1 MPNQKRPSTTA
12 QADRVDYLMS
22 VLCVLTILDILTL
35 PLTAIVGIFWVKQYE
50 LPMMGEGFS
59 TKINDKKLGQLAL
72 LLLSGAALG
81 AFALSATQGL
91 AVVLEQRL
99 PGTLFVMGAGHALWQ
114 DLLVAVVTA
123 FVMEFA
129 FRRCLFF
136 EWSLYGILPA
146 IIGSGLITM
155 LLTPLPQWPGA
166 LLLGLCAAAV
176 YQVTGCLVMTSVF
189 HMGFLV
195 AQTLLL
201 HGPNPQQ
208 VLSAAVMVLLLAAA
222 ITLVVRMCMHIST
235 AYFDYVLLAA
245 VVFGAQARCVLA
257 GRNWNMWRHQKNNKN
272 KARRNKK

>member
-1 MPNQKRPSTTA
+1 
-12 QADRVDYLMS
+12 
-22 VLCVLTILDILTL
+22 
-35 PLTAIVGIFWVKQYE
+35 
-50 LPMMGEGFS
+50 
-59 TKINDKKLGQLAL
+59 
-72 LLLSGAALG
+72 
-81 AFALSATQGL
+81 
-91 AVVLEQRL
+91 
-99 PGTLFVMGAGHALWQ
+99 MGAGHALWQ

-123 FVMEFA
+123 FVMELA

-136 EWSLYGILPA
+136 EWSRYGILPA

-222 ITLVVRMCMHIST
+222 LVGCWAALTLSPNGKETIQKMVVQQKNPIRHPYVFRTSFNFLQWCWCCLPPPSCGIRCCWEIKRHR
-235 AYFDYVLLAA
+235 AFDKIPNCPPAEESK
-245 VVFGAQARCVLA
+245 VVGKA
-257 GRNWNMWRHQKNNKN
+257 GKYKKCRHQGKN
-272 KARRNKK
+272 AF

>member
-59 TKINDKKLGQLAL
+59 TKINGKKLGQLAL

-91 AVVLEQRL
+91 VVVLEQRL
-99 PGTLFVMGAGHALWQ
+99 PGTLFVMGAGHTLWQ

-123 FVMEFA
+123 FVMELA

-136 EWSLYGILPA
+136 EWSRYGILPA
-146 IIGSGLITM
+146 IIGSGLIT
-155 LLTPLPQWPGA
+155 L
-166 LLLGLCAAAV
+166 
-176 YQVTGCLVMTSVF
+176 S
-189 HMGFLV
+189 
-195 AQTLLL
+195 LL
-201 HGPNPQQ
+201 H
-208 VLSAAVMVLLLAAA
+208 
-222 ITLVVRMCMHIST
+222 T
-235 AYFDYVLLAA
+235 
-245 VVFGAQARCVLA
+245 
-257 GRNWNMWRHQKNNKN
+257 
-272 KARRNKK
+272 

>member
-1 MPNQKRPSTTA
+1 M
-12 QADRVDYLMS
+12 
-22 VLCVLTILDILTL
+22 
-35 PLTAIVGIFWVKQYE
+35 
-50 LPMMGEGFS
+50 
-59 TKINDKKLGQLAL
+59 
-72 LLLSGAALG
+72 
-81 AFALSATQGL
+81 
-91 AVVLEQRL
+91 VLEQRL
-99 PGTLFVMGAGHALWQ
+99 PGILFVMGAGHALWQ

-123 FVMEFA
+123 FVMELA

-136 EWSLYGILPA
+136 EWSRYGILPA

-208 VLSAAVMVLLLAAA
+208 VFSAVVMVLLLAAA
-222 ITLVVRMCMHIST
+222 LVGCWAALALSPNGKETIQKMVVQQKNPIRHP
-235 AYFDYVLLAA
+235 YVFRTSFNFFA
-245 VVFGAQARCVLA
+245 VVLVLFA
-257 GRNWNMWRHQKNNKN
+257 TTVLWYPLLLGNE
-272 KARRNKK
+272 AT

>member
-59 TKINDKKLGQLAL
+59 TKINGKKLGQLAL

-123 FVMEFA
+123 FVMELA

-136 EWSLYGILPA
+136 EWSRYGILPA

-155 LLTPLPQWPGA
+155 LLTPLPQWPGHCGRITSDCWIKDSRKCWKA
-166 LLLGLCAAAV
+166 SAKVCLLLSPAMGLPSRRW
-176 YQVTGCLVMTSVF
+176 MPS
-189 HMGFLV
+189 
-195 AQTLLL
+195 AQ
-201 HGPNPQQ
+201 
-208 VLSAAVMVLLLAAA
+208 
-222 ITLVVRMCMHIST
+222 
-235 AYFDYVLLAA
+235 
-245 VVFGAQARCVLA
+245 
-257 GRNWNMWRHQKNNKN
+257 
-272 KARRNKK
+272 KAFCI

>member
-1 MPNQKRPSTTA
+1 MPNQTRPSTTA

-59 TKINDKKLGQLAL
+59 TKINGKKLGQLAL

-123 FVMEFA
+123 FVMELA

-136 EWSLYGILPA
+136 EWSRYGILPA

-195 AQTLLL
+195 AQK
-201 HGPNPQQ
+201 Q
-208 VLSAAVMVLLLAAA
+208 VLSAGVMLLLLAAA
-222 ITLVVRMCMHIST
+222 LVGCWAALALSPNGKETVQKMVVQQKNPIRHP
-235 AYFDYVLLAA
+235 YVFRTSFNFFA
-245 VVFGAQARCVLA
+245 VVLVLFA
-257 GRNWNMWRHQKNNKN
+257 TTVLWYPLLLGN
-272 KARRNKK
+272 

>member
-59 TKINDKKLGQLAL
+59 TKINGKKLGQLAL

-123 FVMEFA
+123 FVMELA

-136 EWSLYGILPA
+136 EWSRYGILPA

-166 LLLGLCAAAV
+166 LLLGFSLLAQALGLGSVLFAAV
-176 YQVTGCLVMTSVF
+176 AALLPLFVTGGIHLDGFCDTVSV
-189 HMGFLV
+189 GALRSCSSS
-195 AQTLLL
+195 
-201 HGPNPQQ
+201 
-208 VLSAAVMVLLLAAA
+208 SA
-222 ITLVVRMCMHIST
+222 
-235 AYFDYVLLAA
+235 
-245 VVFGAQARCVLA
+245 
-257 GRNWNMWRHQKNNKN
+257 
-272 KARRNKK
+272 